1 MPGRELVILGWSL
14 IARYPPTRASH
25 GAGSGQYIKC
35 PFHILFLYSTIVA
48 VEKIKCLNEHQ
59 FGHFKSV

>member
-1 MPGRELVILGWSL
+1 MPDRELEGLGWSL

-25 GAGSGQYIKC
+25 GAGSGQHSEC
-35 PFHILFLYSTIVA
+35 PFHGNFLHSTIVA
-48 VEKIKCLNEHQ
+48 IEKIKCLNEQQ